1 MAWTKANP
9 TGKCPSIYEA
19 LSLGSASTVYSSAI
33 ENVNPILRNDRT
45 NKYLTFAVAMTSTPA
60 SGNFETILYG
70 AEKVGGT
77 KFELKDAVV
86 ADFNTATTKA
96 GTIDISAYPAPY
108 YYVGIK
114 SAGNDS
120 AKTGKIYVYGDL
132 D

>member
-19 LSLGSASTVYSSAI
+19 MSLGSASTVYTSVI
-33 ENVNPILRNDRT
+33 NNINPIPKHDKA
-45 NKYLTFAVAMTSTPA
+45 NKYLTVVVDPSSTPA

-70 AEKVGGT
+70 AEKAGGT
-77 KFELKDAVV
+77 KFLLKDAVV
-86 ADFNTATTKA
+86 ADFNTADATA
-96 GTIDISAYPAPY
+96 GQIDISAYPAPY
-108 YYVGIK
+108 YYIGIK

-120 AKTGKIYVYGDL
+120 AKTAKVYVYGDL